1 VSFEDVRKNDEH
13 WRDNLI
19 GCTFSKRLEQAALRR
34 HGIESALTRL
44 DIQKRHLQSLLSG
57 RKVELLPN
65 LHESVMC
72 AVLEPKS
79 KKIVDIGFNV
89 PEDIILDNFGYW
101 LAGIIRPAGVVSTTT
116 LVDVS
121 GASRTVYLFS
131 GVTSYLFNGSAGYNG
146 ALVQVGSGSSTPARD
161 DYKIQTAF
169 GTAPEN
175 TQFNSGF
182 ASYGSGYVSFNGAI
196 IAGGSGTIAETGF
209 LCKWNYR
216 NGSTSQGIFMLFH
229 DVLVDT
235 VGFTVGKL
243 ITVSCSV
250 EL

>member
-1 VSFEDVRKNDEH
+1 VSYKDIRKNDEH

-34 HGIESALTRL
+34 HTHESALTRL
-44 DIQKRHLQSLLSG
+44 DIQKQRLQSLLSG

-79 KKIVDIGFNV
+79 KKIVDVGFNV
-89 PEDIILDNFGYW
+89 PEDIILDNFGAW
-101 LAGIIRPAGVVSTTT
+101 LAGIIRPAGVQSTAT
-116 LVDVS
+116 LVDIAGV
-121 GASRTVYLFS
+121 SRTVYLFS

-146 ALVQVGSGSSTPARD
+146 ALVQVGAGSSTPARD
-161 DYKIQTAF
+161 DYTIETAF
-169 GTAPEN
+169 GTAPES
-175 TQFNSGF
+175 TYFVTGF
-182 ASYGSGYVSFNGAI
+182 ASYGAGYVSFTGAV

-209 LCKWNYR
+209 LCKWNSR
-216 NGSTSQGIFMLFH
+216 DSSTVQSIFMLFH
-229 DVLVDT
+229 DVIVDT
-235 VGFTVGKL
+235 VGFTAGQL
-243 ITVSCSV
+243 ITVSCSI